1 MPAIAPEPRRISDVI
16 TSAHEAFGIEYTTM
30 GKLAKVDRRTV
41 LRWKERSN
49 APSTAA
55 RKNLQP
61 LLQLTRLLQ
70 EVFRS
75 EADAREWLHSSVPA
89 LRDQMPVDLLREG
102 KVRPVIG
109 VLATY
114 QSGAFL

>member
-1 MPAIAPEPRRISDVI
+1 MPAVAESRRISDVI
-16 TSAHEAFGIEYTTM
+16 ASAHDVFGIEYTTM
-30 GKLAKVDRRTV
+30 SRVAKVDRRTV

-49 APSTAA
+49 APGSAA

-61 LLQLTRLLQ
+61 LMQLTRLLQ

-75 EADAREWLHSSVPA
+75 SEDAREWLHSSVA
-89 LRDQMPVDLLREG
+89 TLGDRMPVDLLREG
-102 KVRPVIG
+102 RVRPVVQ